1 MKLITACTGILE
13 QLTALLDE
21 IDDADY
27 CKPSPALSGSTVGQH
42 LRHTLEFFI
51 CLEQGFNNGIINY
64 DKRSHDKVIEQ
75 NKNLA
80 FETIQRIKNFVATID
95 LERNLK
101 LEVNYNIEQDET
113 EVLETTAKRELVY
126 NIEHAVHH
134 MALMKIGI
142 KEVAS
147 YVDLKKGFGV
157 AASTI
162 RYQDTK
168 VLSQ

>member
-1 MKLITACTGILE
+1 
-13 QLTALLDE
+13 
-21 IDDADY
+21 
-27 CKPSPALSGSTVGQH
+27 
-42 LRHTLEFFI
+42 
-51 CLEQGFNNGIINY
+51 
-64 DKRSHDKVIEQ
+64 
-75 NKNLA
+75 
-80 FETIQRIKNFVATID
+80 VATID